1 MKNKSTPLYGISSVL
16 SSISLKTASR
26 NTLKAINA
34 SLRSIRYRIHSIFL
48 FVLCVFVFLV
58 FCGFVSFSLS
68 YILFCLLREFALPF
82 VIFLSYF
89 LGMVLGVSEVGE
101 RTKPWWK
108 ASIPV
113 GVGSLVGTAT
123 GFYSSPY
130 QPFDDP
136 FAIAILIGAL
146 AFIFFQGG
154 WYRMW
159 HRIYKEETEKVAP
172 FD

>member
-1 MKNKSTPLYGISSVL
+1 LKNKSTLLYGISSVL
-16 SSISLKTASR
+16 SSISISLKTASR
-26 NTLKAINA
+26 NTLKAINV
-34 SLRSIRYRIHSIFL
+34 SLRSIRYHIHSIFL
-48 FVLCVFVFLV
+48 FCVFVFLV

-68 YILFCLLREFALPF
+68 YILFYLLREFALPF
-82 VIFLSYF
+82 VIFLSYL
-89 LGMVLGVSEVGE
+89 LGMVLGGSEVGE

-123 GFYSSPY
+123 CFYSSPY
-130 QPFDDP
+130 QPFDDS

-154 WYRMW
+154 WYR
-159 HRIYKEETEKVAP
+159 IYKEDTEKVAP